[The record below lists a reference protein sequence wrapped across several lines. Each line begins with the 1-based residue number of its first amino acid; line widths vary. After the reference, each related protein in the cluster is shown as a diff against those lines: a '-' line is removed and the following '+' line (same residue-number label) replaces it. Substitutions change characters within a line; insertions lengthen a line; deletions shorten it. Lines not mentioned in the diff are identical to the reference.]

1 VLTIVIFVL
10 VGLFALLTLGRI
22 GGAQRTL
29 ILARWP
35 VFALAGAAIFA
46 LARGAMWPALALG
59 SLSALVWLL
68 WPRLAVWDRRAEA
81 RQRPPE
87 DAADIEA
94 RQVLGVGANATES
107 DIRSA
112 YRTKM
117 RQAHPDRGGAHNEAA
132 RLTAARDRLLKKR
145 R

>member
-1 VLTIVIFVL
+1 MLTVVILGL

-22 GGAQRTL
+22 GGAQRAL
-29 ILARWP
+29 IMARWP

-59 SLSALVWLL
+59 SLSALVWVL
-68 WPRLAVWDRRAEA
+68 WPRVAVWDRRAET

-87 DAADIEA
+87 DAADVEA
-94 RQVLGVGANATES
+94 RRTLGVGANATET
-107 DIRSA
+107 DIRAA
-112 YRTKM
+112 YRAKM

-132 RLTAARDRLLKKR
+132 RLTAARDRLLRKR